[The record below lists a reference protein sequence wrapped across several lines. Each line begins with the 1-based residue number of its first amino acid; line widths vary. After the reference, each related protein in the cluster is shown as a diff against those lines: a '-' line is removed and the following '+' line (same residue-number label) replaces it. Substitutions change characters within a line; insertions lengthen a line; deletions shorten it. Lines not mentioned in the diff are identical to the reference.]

1 MIKKGCL
8 VLMILFGWSSF
19 AQQGGTTSPYSFYGI
34 GSLKFKGSVENRSMG
49 GLSIYSDSIHVNFRN
64 PASFAGKNLKVF
76 NEEGRPVKFTVGG
89 SHNTE
94 KLTTSSASDR
104 ANVTTFDY
112 LALSLPISEKIGIG
126 FGIVPY
132 TSIGY
137 QLEASS
143 TEIIQDS
150 SLLTNRYTGDGGENK
165 VFFSV
170 GYQVAKNLR
179 VGIDAA
185 YNFGNLENNAIEF
198 LYDNEEEPSLLQFQT
213 RERNTSRISGINLD
227 FGLIYDPMITEK
239 LQLTTAFT
247 FTPTSTLKSE
257 NERVIQTVQ
266 VNQFTGDVLE
276 GLGNSINVDLAAD
289 NLAETDLTLPSRWS
303 LGAGIGQPFKWFL
316 GGEYSFVKTSEFDN
330 PIFSAENARFED
342 ASTISIGG
350 FFIPDYSSFN
360 SYWKRLTYR
369 AGVRFEESGLMIN
382 NESINE
388 FGISFGVG
396 LPVGRLFSNANLGFE
411 IGKRGTTNQGLVEE
425 NFVNF
430 QLSLSL
436 NDRWF
441 VKRKFN

>member
-1 MIKKGCL
+1 MIKKGCI
-8 VLMILFGWSSF
+8 VLTLLFVCIGY

-49 GLSIYSDSIHVNFRN
+49 GLSIYSDSIHINFRN

-76 NEEGRPVKFTVGG
+76 NDEGRPVKFTVGG

-94 KLTTSSASDR
+94 RLRTANAADN

-112 LALSLPISEKIGIG
+112 LGMSLPIGEKFGVG

-132 TSIGY
+132 TSVGY
-137 QLEASS
+137 QLEATSN
-143 TEIIQDS
+143 EIIADS
-150 SLLTNRYTGDGGENK
+150 TLLTNRYNGDGGENK

-170 GYQVAKNLR
+170 GYQVSNNLR
-179 VGIDAA
+179 VGVDAA
-185 YNFGNLENNAIEF
+185 YNFGNLENNAISF
-198 LYDNEEEPSLLQFQT
+198 LYDDEGELLQFQT
-213 RERNTSRISGINLD
+213 RETNTSRLTGVNFDIGV
-227 FGLIYDPMITEK
+227 IYEPMITEK

-247 FTPTSTLKSE
+247 YTPKSTLKSE
-257 NERVIQTVQ
+257 NERTIQTVQ
-266 VNQFTGDVLE
+266 VSQTNGEVFE
-276 GLGNSINVDLAAD
+276 GLGNTINVDLEAA
-289 NLAETDLTLPSRWS
+289 NLAETDLTLPTRWS
-303 LGAGIGQPFKWFL
+303 LGGGIGKPNKWFF
-316 GGEYSFVKTSEFDN
+316 GGEYSFVQTSQLDN

-342 ASTISIGG
+342 ASTVAFGG
-350 FFIPDYSSFN
+350 FYIPDYSSFS
-360 SYWKRLTYR
+360 SYWKRITYR
-369 AGVRFEESGLMIN
+369 AGARFEETGLVIN
-382 NESINE
+382 NEPINE

-396 LPVGRLFSNANLGFE
+396 LPVGRLFSNANIGIE